1 LHLTDGREL
10 QIRNGP
16 KKYYKDCM
24 NSDSTSDLLLPA
36 ALKVVIDNI
45 FYFNW
50 LICPPQYAR
59 KFEETE
65 RGE

>member
-1 LHLTDGREL
+1 
-10 QIRNGP
+10 
-16 KKYYKDCM
+16 M